1 MSRVTPVDQTV
12 IVIVSSLSSEVSGMP
27 GRRGIGFEEQLV
39 AGYYSKGVSSTVVDL
54 WCLQKTLVKIGV
66 STFNSLKQPKFCPN
80 IHLKP
85 WFLTNFLSLFQGFRR
100 MLACLTTIECIPTR
114 WLKWPWPTFWPWPS
128 LGWSPF
134 SNPWVERSPF
144 QTSGH
149 RCRRLLGTWSS
160 KNMFMHQLASPI
172 WKFAECEQVSTLL
185 TSELT
190 ILASSCY
197 VVKLKNQNAVLES
210 LPPGDFEDSGGFK
223 KTAPWLLGSEKY
235 HAKNPNRSRPSPI

>member
-1 MSRVTPVDQTV
+1 MSRVTPVDQT
-12 IVIVSSLSSEVSGMP
+12 VIVSSLSSEVSGMP

-66 STFNSLKQPKFCPN
+66 STFNSLKQPKCCPN

-114 WLKWPWPTFWPWPS
+114 WSKWPWPTFWPWPS

-144 QTSGH
+144 QTSETGH

-172 WKFAECEQVSTLL
+172 WKFAECSCLN
-185 TSELT
+185 
-190 ILASSCY
+190 LAYEWTYNLGLIMLCCETQKPKRC
-197 VVKLKNQNAVLES
+197 VRKP
-210 LPPGDFEDSGGFK
+210 PPGDFEDSGGFK